1 VSLRARLLAVVAL
14 LAVVGLAA
22 ADVATYVS
30 LRSFL
35 VDRVDSTVNGSA
47 VALVRSLQ
55 FGRRGDPTD
64 ILSLSAANPGL
75 RIGVASADGTVEWS
89 PFGAG
94 VGGTVSPA
102 TQLPLSFAEAT
113 EGDGTT
119 FTLHGT
125 SGSHRYR
132 VRSVSVGGSDA
143 LLVAAPLDDV
153 DSTLRRL
160 VTIEAVVS
168 AAVIG
173 LVLLSGLWLVRVGLA
188 PLRRIEHTADAIA
201 AGDLTRRVEG
211 AGQRTEV
218 GRLGAALNVMLGRIE
233 AAFAEQRASE
243 ERLRRFVGDASHEL
257 RTPLAAV
264 QAYAELFRRG
274 ARDRPDDLERSMRGI
289 EQEAR
294 RMGGLVDDLLLL
306 ARLDQGRPLEHAPVE
321 LDDVA
326 RDAVEAARAV
336 GPAWPV
342 ALDAEHPVVVEG
354 DRARL
359 RQVLDNL
366 LANVRSHA
374 PPGTA
379 TRVAVARDNG
389 SVRVTVADDGPGM
402 EREQAARAFER
413 FYRADPSRS
422 RDAGGSGL
430 GLSIVAAIAEAH
442 GGHVDLETAPGA
454 GARITVFLPAGPPQ
468 PALRAGPA
476 DPQPIHSAGADPP
489 EGEPL
494 EPAPPR
500 GDEPHGPA
508 VAPT

>member
-35 VDRVDSTVNGSA
+35 VDRVDGTVNGSA
-47 VALVRSLQ
+47 VALVQSLES
-55 FGRRGDPTD
+55 GRRGVGPND

-75 RIGVASADGTVEWS
+75 RIGLASADGTVEWS
-89 PFGAG
+89 PFGEG
-94 VGGTVSPA
+94 VGDTASPA
-102 TQLPLSFAEAT
+102 AELPISFAEAT
-113 EGDGTT
+113 EGNGAT
-119 FTLHGT
+119 FTLRGT
-125 SGSHRYR
+125 SGSRRYR
-132 VRSVSVGGSDA
+132 VRSVGVGPSDA

-160 VTIEAVVS
+160 VAIEAIVS
-168 AAVIG
+168 AAVVA
-173 LVLLSGLWLVRVGLA
+173 LVLVCGLWLVRVGLA
-188 PLRRIEHTADAIA
+188 PLRRIEHTAGAIA
-201 AGDLTRRVEG
+201 AGDLTRRVDA

-218 GRLGAALNVMLGRIE
+218 GRLGTALNVMLGRIE
-233 AAFAEQRASE
+233 EAFAEQRASE

-274 ARDRPDDLERSMRGI
+274 ARDRPDDLERTMRGI
-289 EQEAR
+289 EHETR
-294 RMGGLVDDLLLL
+294 RMGLLVDDLLLL

-342 ALDAEHPVVVEG
+342 ALEVTDPVVVEG

-379 TRVAVARDNG
+379 TRVGVARVNG
-389 SVRVTVADDGPGM
+389 TVRLTVADDGPGM
-402 EREQAARAFER
+402 EHDQAARAFER

-430 GLSIVAAIAEAH
+430 GLAIVAAIAEAH
-442 GGHVDLETAPGA
+442 GGHVDLDTAPGA
-454 GARITVFLPAGPPQ
+454 GARITVVLPAGPPQ
-468 PALRAGPA
+468 PALRPGSGDPQPLHSGGA
-476 DPQPIHSAGADPP
+476 DPQDG
-489 EGEPL
+489 
-494 EPAPPR
+494 
-500 GDEPHGPA
+500 PHGT
-508 VAPT
+508 VAEPT

>member
-1 VSLRARLLAVVAL
+1 VQVSLRARLLAVVAL

-35 VDRVDSTVNGSA
+35 VDRVDGTVNGSA
-47 VALVRSLQ
+47 VALVRNLQ
-55 FGRRGDPTD
+55 SGRRGVDPTD

-89 PFGAG
+89 PFGEG
-94 VGGTVSPA
+94 IGDTVSPR
-102 TQLPLSFAEAT
+102 TTLPIGFAEAT
-113 EGDGTT
+113 EGDGAT

-125 SGSHRYR
+125 SGSRRYR
-132 VRSVSVGGSDA
+132 VRSVPVGASDA

-160 VTIEAVVS
+160 VAIETIVS
-168 AAVIG
+168 AAVVG
-173 LVLLSGLWLVRVGLA
+173 LVLVSGLWLVRVGLA
-188 PLRRIEHTADAIA
+188 PLRRIEHTAGAIA
-201 AGDLTRRVEG
+201 AGDLTRRVED

-218 GRLGAALNVMLGRIE
+218 GRLGMALNVMLGRIE

-274 ARDRPDDLERSMRGI
+274 ARDRPDDLERAMRGI

-294 RMGGLVDDLLLL
+294 RMGVLVDDLLLL

-321 LDDVA
+321 LHDVA

-342 ALDAEHPVVVEG
+342 ALEASHPVVVEG

-374 PPGTA
+374 PPGTS
-379 TRVAVARDNG
+379 TRVEVARANG
-389 SVRVTVADDGPGM
+389 TVRLTVADDGPGM
-402 EREQAARAFER
+402 ADEQAARAFER

-430 GLSIVAAIAEAH
+430 GLAIVAAIAEAH
-442 GGHVDLETAPGA
+442 GGHVDLDTAPGA
-454 GARITVFLPAGPPQ
+454 GARITVVLPAGPPQ
-468 PALRAGPA
+468 PALRPGSGHPQPLHSGDA
-476 DPQPIHSAGADPP
+476 DPQ
-489 EGEPL
+489 
-494 EPAPPR
+494 
-500 GDEPHGPA
+500 DEPRGPA